1 MMKIVVGTRGSN
13 LALRQTN
20 MVIDMIKE
28 KHPGVEFEVKIIK
41 TKGDIIKD
49 VPIDKIGGKEIFV
62 KEIERELLEGTIDM
76 AVHSMKDMPGKL
88 PEGLKLSPPP
98 IREDYRDVF
107 VFREGIK
114 SIEELPKGAKIGTGS
129 KRRKYQILKYRPDLN
144 IVPIRGNVETRIRKI
159 EEENLDGVIL
169 AAAGIKRLGL
179 DLDSRIFYINK
190 EIMLPSP
197 TQGILAIEIRDKDE
211 KVESILKGIY
221 HRETEI
227 QATVERGFLTAV
239 GGSCKVPVG
248 CYCEV
253 LEDKIIVEG
262 LLGSEEGDILIRK
275 SIVEDINEYKEAGE
289 KLGQIL
295 MREMTSK

>member
-1 MMKIVVGTRGSN
+1 
-13 LALRQTN
+13 
-20 MVIDMIKE
+20 
-28 KHPGVEFEVKIIK
+28 
-41 TKGDIIKD
+41 
-49 VPIDKIGGKEIFV
+49 
-62 KEIERELLEGTIDM
+62 M

-98 IREDYRDVF
+98 IREYYRDVF